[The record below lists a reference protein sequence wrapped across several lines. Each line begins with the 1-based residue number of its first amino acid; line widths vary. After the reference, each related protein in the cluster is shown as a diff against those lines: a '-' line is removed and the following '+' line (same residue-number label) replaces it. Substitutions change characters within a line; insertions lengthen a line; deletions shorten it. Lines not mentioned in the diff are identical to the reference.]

1 MITVEKSL
9 FIYESIKYCIRGFNS
24 SVKKK
29 GEKTGRRI
37 TLQTTN
43 NLCNVWSRRSLLA
56 TSVCTAWK
64 KATIKKLK
72 LI

>member
-29 GEKTGRRI
+29 GEK
-37 TLQTTN
+37 QEEE
-43 NLCNVWSRRSLLA
+43 LLYKPQIIYV
-56 TSVCTAWK
+56 TYGPGGPS
-64 KATIKKLK
+64 
-72 LI
+72 